1 VVMDINEV
9 YLGTK
14 GQFIS
19 EGKIEG
25 NWIDHIE
32 HDDEV
37 VLLINGRGDWAM
49 WPQHKLI
56 KLLEL
61 VMVD

>member
-1 VVMDINEV
+1 MDINEV
-9 YLGTK
+9 YLGTI
-14 GQFIS
+14 GQFIA

-25 NWIDHIE
+25 NGSDHME

-37 VLLINGRGDWAM
+37 VLLLNGRGDWAV
-49 WPQHKLI
+49 WSQHKLI

-61 VMVD
+61 VMIG